1 MRAPRASGAP
11 QEAQLLGVE
20 EENPDCIEDGLLLV
34 CEGST
39 GIAKVVRRAP
49 ARGFAQAAGAKAGY
63 GERFDGEGS
72 GEMPTIAELLL
83 PEFDAE
89 MVSTRKVLGVV
100 PEEKFSW
107 RPHAKSFTMQ
117 ALAGHV
123 AELSSWTSD
132 VLRRER
138 FEVDGAN
145 PPENASFKPASVKQM
160 LEKFEGW
167 AATARADLAAATDD
181 AMQQEWVMTWDGY
194 EIIRMPRYHA
204 IRKWSLNH
212 LVHHRAQLGVYLR
225 LNDVKLPGVYGPSA
239 DDQPS

>member
-1 MRAPRASGAP
+1 MPRI
-11 QEAQLLGVE
+11 V
-20 EENPDCIEDGLLLV
+20 
-34 CEGST
+34 
-39 GIAKVVRRAP
+39 
-49 ARGFAQAAGAKAGY
+49 
-63 GERFDGEGS
+63 
-72 GEMPTIAELLL
+72 ELLL

-89 MVSTRKVLGVV
+89 IASTRKMLAAV
-100 PEEKFSW
+100 PEEKFGW
-107 RPHAKSFTMQ
+107 RPHAKSFTMRE
-117 ALAGHV
+117 LAGHV

-138 FEVDGAN
+138 FDVDGAN
-145 PPENASFKPASVKQM
+145 PPENGSFKPASVEQM

-181 AMQQEWVMTWDGY
+181 AMQQEWVMTWSGY
-194 EIIRMPRYHA
+194 EIIRSSRYQA

-239 DDQPS
+239 DEQSS